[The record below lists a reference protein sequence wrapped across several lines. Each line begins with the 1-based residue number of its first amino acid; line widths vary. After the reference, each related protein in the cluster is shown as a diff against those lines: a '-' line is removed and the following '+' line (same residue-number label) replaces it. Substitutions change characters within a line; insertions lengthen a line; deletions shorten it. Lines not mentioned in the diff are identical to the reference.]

1 LVEQVIDDITSRM
14 VDKDLAQIFRNAFP
28 NTIDT
33 TVRWHVNGSQ
43 PIKRAQSVLSGEGA
57 WEGAQ
62 SFIVT
67 GDINAE
73 WLRDSTNQL
82 TQYQPLAN
90 DDPSIKTLILGA
102 INTQAEFVLQAPYC
116 NAFQPPPPSNL
127 PPTPSG
133 QQDTVHPAYE
143 PSVVFECKYELDSL
157 ANFLALGNQFHAHT
171 GSDAFLTKR
180 WYAALDTVLR
190 VINKQS
196 EPTFDADGRYVHNEY
211 TFQRTTDSGTETL
224 SLSGIGNPLNGG
236 TGLVRSA
243 FRPSDD
249 TTIMGFFIPANA
261 MMSVELR
268 RTADVLSKM
277 GGNEELIQRLRSLS
291 ERIAKGI
298 WEHGVVHHK
307 TYGDVFAFEVDGY
320 GSSVLMDDA
329 NLPSLLS
336 LPLLGFVKQDDKTYQ
351 NTRKMI
357 LAKNGNPYYLTGSAF
372 RGIGGPH
379 SMSHSR

>member
-1 LVEQVIDDITSRM
+1 
-14 VDKDLAQIFRNAFP
+14 
-28 NTIDT
+28 
-33 TVRWHVNGSQ
+33 
-43 PIKRAQSVLSGEGA
+43 
-57 WEGAQ
+57 
-62 SFIVT
+62 
-67 GDINAE
+67 
-73 WLRDSTNQL
+73 
-82 TQYQPLAN
+82 
-90 DDPSIKTLILGA
+90 
-102 INTQAEFVLQAPYC
+102 
-116 NAFQPPPPSNL
+116 
-127 PPTPSG
+127 
-133 QQDTVHPAYE
+133 
-143 PSVVFECKYELDSL
+143 
-157 ANFLALGNQFHAHT
+157 
-171 GSDAFLTKR
+171 
-180 WYAALDTVLR
+180 
-190 VINKQS
+190 
-196 EPTFDADGRYVHNEY
+196 
-211 TFQRTTDSGTETL
+211 
-224 SLSGIGNPLNGG
+224 
-236 TGLVRSA
+236 
-243 FRPSDD
+243 
-249 TTIMGFFIPANA
+249 MGFFIPANA
-261 MMSVELR
+261 MMSVELK